1 MTNFWTSLSLSGL
14 ISSFYNHLFLQSV
27 YGLIMMAA
35 VLLFTRYVLR
45 GRFPYFQYCLWAL
58 LFLRFVLPPDFGTAF
73 SARTLLEDS
82 TLLNFLWGDEVSQQQ
97 AFFHDLLPLAEGLG
111 ISQGIA
117 TQTNAVAGTSLAFWQ
132 SISWQATML
141 CLWLLGIGA
150 SAFLFIRKIR
160 YYHRLIRHSNPVIAA
175 EKLSVIDHWREHFS
189 IRRRVLLV
197 SDDSC
202 PAPFTMGVLRPVIF
216 IPVELLSGKKQAQ
229 FSAIIAH
236 EMAHIKR
243 FDQLWIRFQNL
254 LQILYFFHPA
264 VWIASR
270 HMNQSREQICDRLVL
285 SSGSVSPQDYGRSML
300 DVLKMTSMEANTY
313 PVFAGFSNNNLTHF
327 TTRLKT
333 LKKESIMKKQRIC
346 LPILLTIL
354 LGLLILPMA
363 PKHFSN
369 STATASL
376 SDTSPTKTLAV
387 TAPLVTSFGDDA
399 APPTPTITAAHYQ
412 ALVFTAPIK
421 SGRITSSYGMR
432 KNPTT
437 KKKQLHKGIDIAAPS
452 GTDVLSAADG
462 TITVAE
468 TSDSN
473 HGKRISVQ
481 HSDGYTTHYSHL
493 SKINVQTGDKVAA
506 GEVIG
511 AVGNTGVSTAPHLHF
526 EVYHN
531 DQLLDPSDVID
542 FSFLKSGKK

>member
-1 MTNFWTSLSLSGL
+1 MTDIWTPFSLSGM
-14 ISSFYNHLFLQSV
+14 ISLFYNHLLLQSL
-27 YGLIMMAA
+27 YGLIIMA
-35 VLLFTRYVLR
+35 VILLFTRYALR

-58 LFLRFVLPPDFGTAF
+58 LFLRFILPPDFSTAF
-73 SARTLLEDS
+73 SARAFLENAP
-82 TLLNFLWGDEVSQQQ
+82 LIEYLWGDKAMQQQ
-97 AFFHDLLPLAEGLG
+97 AFFHDFLPLAEGLG
-111 ISQGIA
+111 LSATTAISKNTA
-117 TQTNAVAGTSLAFWQ
+117 EVSSSFWQ
-132 SISWQATML
+132 SIPWQVAML
-141 CLWLLGIGA
+141 ILWLLGIGA

-160 YYHRLIRHSNPVIAA
+160 YYHRLIRHSTPVTAPELLA
-175 EKLSVIDHWREHFS
+175 VISHWRSHFS
-189 IRRRVLLV
+189 IKRRVLLV
-197 SDDSC
+197 TDRSC

-216 IPVELLSGKKQAQ
+216 IPQELISSHKKARL
-229 FSAIIAH
+229 SAIIAH

-243 FDQLWIRFQNL
+243 FDQLWIRCQNF
-254 LQILYFFHPA
+254 LQIIYFFHPA

-270 HMNQSREQICDRLVL
+270 YINQSREQICDRLVL

-313 PVFAGFSNNNLTHF
+313 PVFAGFSNNNLSHF

-354 LGLLILPMA
+354 LGLLILPLA
-363 PKHFSN
+363 PKHFN
-369 STATASL
+369 TSTAAASL
-376 SDTSPTKTLAV
+376 SDTTPTNTLAI
-387 TAPLVTSFGDDA
+387 TAPLVTSFGDNTA
-399 APPTPTITAAHYQ
+399 SPTPATMAANLR
-412 ALVFTAPIK
+412 ALTFTAPIK
-421 SGRITSSYGMR
+421 SGRITSHYGMR

-437 KKKQLHKGIDIAAPS
+437 KKKQLHKGIDIAAPT
-452 GTDVLSAADG
+452 GTDVFSAADG
-462 TITVAE
+462 TISVAE
-468 TSDSN
+468 TSDTN
-473 HGKRISVQ
+473 HGMRISIQ

-493 SKINVQTGDKVAA
+493 SKIDVQTGDKVAA

-531 DQLLDPSDVID
+531 DQLLDPRDVID